1 MGIIFKSFV
10 QLIKIEA
17 STNLKHTIIINT
29 VGLEHGHIESRLP
42 ICLGLL
48 TKANPPK
55 SSLFFLL

>member
-29 VGLEHGHIESRLP
+29 VGLEHGHIES
-42 ICLGLL
+42 
-48 TKANPPK
+48 KAAQ
-55 SSLFFLL
+55 SV